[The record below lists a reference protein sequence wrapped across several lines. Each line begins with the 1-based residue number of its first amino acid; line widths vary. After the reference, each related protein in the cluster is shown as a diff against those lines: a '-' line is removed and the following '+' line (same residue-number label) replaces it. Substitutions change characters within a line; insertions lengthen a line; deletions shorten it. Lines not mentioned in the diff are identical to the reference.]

1 MEGFCRAKAR
11 STTEICKM
19 QWRGALALRHSLMS
33 VVLRMI
39 SVSII
44 GMSMVTAVA

>member
-1 MEGFCRAKAR
+1 
-11 STTEICKM
+11 M

-39 SVSII
+39 RVSII
-44 GMSMVTAVA
+44 GMSMVTAVALGADGGVRQT